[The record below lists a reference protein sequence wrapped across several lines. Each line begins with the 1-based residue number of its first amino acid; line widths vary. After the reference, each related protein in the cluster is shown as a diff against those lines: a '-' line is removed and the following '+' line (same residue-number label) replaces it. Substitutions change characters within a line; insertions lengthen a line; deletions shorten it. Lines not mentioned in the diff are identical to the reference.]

1 MRQRRVAAALW
12 LAFAFVTW
20 TVMFDRSVA
29 DAAHAF
35 TRDQIERYDEGA
47 AVVPIEVGF
56 SPHLWS
62 AALHASLYAG
72 AVLLCGA
79 VVMGRSR
86 P

>member
-1 MRQRRVAAALW
+1 MTLRRIAVALW

-20 TVMFDRSVA
+20 NVAFDRSVA

-35 TRDQIERYDEGA
+35 TREQIKRYEEGA

-56 SPHLWS
+56 SPQLRP
-62 AALHASLYAG
+62 AALRATIYAG

-79 VVMGRSR
+79 VVIARSR
-86 P
+86 Q